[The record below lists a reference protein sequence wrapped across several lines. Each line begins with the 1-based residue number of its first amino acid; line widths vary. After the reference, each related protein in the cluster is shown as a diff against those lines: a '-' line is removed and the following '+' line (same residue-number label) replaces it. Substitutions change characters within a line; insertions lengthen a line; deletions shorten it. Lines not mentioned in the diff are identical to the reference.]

1 MIVNDENVLKG
12 VLSLSDIL
20 NYILIDGE
28 EEPEGHVPKKDD

>member
-1 MIVNDENVLKG
+1 MVVDEGNVLKG

-28 EEPEGHVPKKDD
+28 EEPKKPGES